1 MLRKA
6 LGTLMATVFALTLV
20 GFATQARADERNQRT
35 GFTFDKPVRLP
46 NNTVLPAG
54 TYWFV
59 VPDAVSAG
67 NTVEVWN
74 ADRTKDLGTFET
86 TTNDRPD
93 PNMVGKVQLRV
104 GTEPGQPPM
113 LMGWI
118 YPGQTQGHEFV
129 YSSQRESRLAE
140 AGKLVTVEI
149 GSGGTVKIR

>member
-1 MLRKA
+1 MVRKA
-6 LGTLMATVFALTLV
+6 FGSLLAVLFVLTLF
-20 GFATQARADERNQRT
+20 GFATQARANEENQRT
-35 GFTFDKPVRLP
+35 GFTFNKPIRLP

-59 VPDAVSAG
+59 LPDPNTAS
-67 NTVEVWN
+67 NTVQVWN
-74 ADRTKDLGTFET
+74 ADRTKVMGTFET

-93 PNMVGKVQLRV
+93 PTRAGTVQLRV

-140 AGKLVTVEI
+140 AGKLVTVNI
-149 GSGGTVKIR
+149 GAGGTVKIG